1 MSLCITIC
9 GSWST
14 RKPNCNLLIQLQVT
28 MAFVIDTSSSMKN
41 DMGKV
46 REYIKQL
53 MLEQKKA
60 GVDAEFI
67 VTTFADDP
75 GKKT

>member
-1 MSLCITIC
+1 
-9 GSWST
+9 
-14 RKPNCNLLIQLQVT
+14 
-28 MAFVIDTSSSMKN
+28 MAFVIDTSSSMQN

-75 GKKT
+75 GKKVEWSRSVIELSWQHT

>member
-1 MSLCITIC
+1 
-9 GSWST
+9 
-14 RKPNCNLLIQLQVT
+14 

-75 GKKT
+75 GKRALLKLK